1 MSKIFMWNSFLLI
14 YIFPNI
20 YKILKWN
27 YLNAIMKWTAIIKDL
42 IRVQF
47 FLPASQTLTPWLPGS
62 LCSSST
68 QSYSFADHWASR
80 ELQWWYLHLSISLL
94 FVHLD
99 LHHHIHKH
107 LKKYRGS
114 YSGREYST
122 TIQNPSLSILNI
134 KLKSSSIVLL
144 GPF

>member
-68 QSYSFADHWASR
+68 QSYSFADHWASQ

-107 LKKYRGS
+107 LKKIQRFIFRQGIFHHNS
-114 YSGREYST
+114 KSQLKHFEYK
-122 TIQNPSLSILNI
+122 IE
-134 KLKSSSIVLL
+134 K
-144 GPF
+144 